1 MNHHENLDF
10 HDDPCYT
17 RFRDPKTVVAGEG
30 AMKRQVITV
39 TRELDDTDH
48 QIIAA
53 LKEDG
58 RTSFAQI
65 AQQLDVSPGMVRQR
79 YLQLVADG
87 ILQVAAI
94 TNPTR
99 MGYDMMALIGVR
111 ADGNRLRE
119 IARGHLPRQYSPAAV
134 SHRSLERR
142 RRRPKHRDLYLSGNR
157 QGDLSLA
164 FDCNH
169 KLTTKGERI

>member
-1 MNHHENLDF
+1 
-10 HDDPCYT
+10 
-17 RFRDPKTVVAGEG
+17 
-30 AMKRQVITV
+30 MKRQVITV

-119 IARGHLPRQYSPAAV
+119 IARQIATFPEVTYLVLCTGSYDMLVEVICRDNTHLLQFLTDRLSAV
-134 SHRSLERR
+134 AGVRNTETFTYLEIV
-142 RRRPKHRDLYLSGNR
+142 KETYL
-157 QGDLSLA
+157 
-164 FDCNH
+164 
-169 KLTTKGERI
+169 

>member
-1 MNHHENLDF
+1 
-10 HDDPCYT
+10 
-17 RFRDPKTVVAGEG
+17 
-30 AMKRQVITV
+30 MKRQVVTV
-39 TRELDDTDH
+39 PRELDDTDH

-58 RTSFAQI
+58 RMSFAQI

-87 ILQVAAI
+87 ILQVVAI

-99 MGYDMMALIGVR
+99 MGYNMMAIIGVR

-119 IARGHLPRQYSPAAV
+119 IAHRIAAFPEVTYLVLCTGSYDMLVEVICRDNTHLLQFLTDCLSAV
-134 SHRSLERR
+134 DGVRNTETFTYLEIV
-142 RRRPKHRDLYLSGNR
+142 KETYL
-157 QGDLSLA
+157 
-164 FDCNH
+164 
-169 KLTTKGERI
+169 